1 LIALAL
7 RNLRF
12 HARGWIGLLLGVA
25 LASALLTGALA
36 VGDALRAALADRTAQ
51 RLGPVDVV
59 VDGGEGFFG
68 AALAGEVAG
77 ATKSAATPV
86 LALDAVATGEG
97 SRRVLLMGVDST
109 IQTLGADV
117 DVEPGQARVSAEA
130 AAALGV
136 TPGSVMIL
144 RYERPSLLP
153 RDLALVQEEGRVV
166 PLRLEVGATLPDAWP
181 ARISLS
187 AAPDAPPVVLVERAW
202 LAEQLDLSDVAN
214 RVLVAGASEAAVAAA
229 VDHAWQL
236 ADAGLKLVP
245 AAGGASVLAT
255 DRVLLPL
262 VVAAGAASVPGATPV
277 LTWFAERL
285 DGPVQAG
292 GASLPYAFVAGVE
305 DGLLPSLWT
314 RDDAAEVVL
323 AAETAA
329 RLKAGVGDLISI
341 EYPLLSRG
349 RAVAYDRVALTVR
362 AVLPPGVGVRPDLDP
377 ALSPPIEGMSGKS
390 RCRDWNPGLPVDLA
404 RISDDDEAWWS
415 AHGAAPQAFVPLG
428 LARRL
433 WGTAWG
439 DTTGV
444 WFPAGVDVVEI
455 DAALHE
461 RLTAAEAG
469 ITVNEVREAM
479 VASERPAND
488 FGLLF
493 LGFESILLISVM
505 SMVSIATALALD
517 ARRASIGL
525 LRAVGWPPARIGMLF
540 VAEASV
546 VIIVGAVVGAV
557 LGLAVRAA
565 LLWGLAGAWGAV
577 IGGLA
582 LPKVLSLRAAWLGP
596 PAAVGIALVVVELTL
611 RALLRQA
618 PLRLLRGGEDA
629 VGARPAGWPA
639 VVAVALAVAVVLGT
653 PAGRSPAAAGAFFGA
668 GALVLAG
675 GLLAVRWAL
684 GQGRAHATSLL
695 ALARVGAGRRPGRSL
710 SVVATLASGA
720 FVVIGVGLGAGMAEP
735 DPADPASG
743 TGGFALYGETVLPMV
758 REVVDPDSMAL
769 VAVPAAVQRST
780 SALTLR
786 KRQGDDAS
794 CLQLGTARAPHLLG
808 VNSAALAERGGF
820 SFLAGAQPG
829 YAAPAPT
836 GTGSPW
842 SVLQYPLENGVI
854 PVIGDDST
862 VTWGLHRGV
871 GDRLSVV
878 AEDGSPLDLQI
889 VGVIGSSV
897 LQGSLLMDEG
907 AFLRAF
913 PSDPGPRVLLVD
925 TPDVA
930 TVSRALVRNL
940 ADLGAEIQPAG
951 ERLERF
957 ASVEHTY
964 IAVFRALGGLGLVLG
979 GLGVSLVLL
988 RNVIEREAELAMLSA
1003 LGWPRRR
1010 VESLL
1015 LVEHALLLVAGVAVG
1030 GVSAVVAAWP
1040 ALTAAD
1046 AQPPWV
1052 GLVVS
1057 LAASVALGLVA
1068 ILVAARLGA
1077 RRPTWRRLMA

>member
-1 LIALAL
+1 MIALAL
-7 RNLRF
+7 GNLRY
-12 HARGWIGLLLGVA
+12 HARGWIGLFLGVA

-36 VGDALRAALADRTAQ
+36 VGDALRAALAERTAQ

-59 VDGGEGFFG
+59 VDAGEGFFG
-68 AALAGEVAG
+68 AALAVEVAG
-77 ATKSAATPV
+77 ATGGGAAPV
-86 LALDAVATGEG
+86 VALDAVATGEG
-97 SRRVLLMGVDST
+97 SRRVLLVGVDSLT
-109 IQTLGADV
+109 TLGADAE
-117 DVEPGQARVSAEA
+117 VEPGQARMSAASAET
-130 AAALGV
+130 LGV
-136 TPGSVMIL
+136 TPGAVVIL

-166 PLRLEVGATLPDAWP
+166 PLRLEVGPTLPDAWP
-181 ARISLS
+181 ARLSLS
-187 AAPDAPPVVLVERAW
+187 AAPDAPPVVLVDRGW
-202 LAEQLDLSDVAN
+202 LAAQLDLPDVAN
-214 RVLVAGASEAAVAAA
+214 RVLVAGASEGAVAAA

-236 ADAGLKLVP
+236 ADAGLRLVP
-245 AAGGASVLAT
+245 AAAGASVLAT
-255 DRVLLPL
+255 DRVLLPG
-262 VVAAGAASVPGATPV
+262 VVAAAAASVPGSTPV

-292 GASLPYAFVAGVE
+292 HASLPYAFVAGVE

-314 RDDAAEVVL
+314 GDEAAEVVL

-329 RLKAGVGDLISI
+329 RLKAEVGDLISI

-349 RAVAYDRVALTVR
+349 RAVRYDTVALTVR
-362 AVLPPGVGVRPDLDP
+362 SVLPAGAGVRADLDA

-390 RCRDWNPGLPVDLA
+390 RCRDWNPGLPVDLS

-433 WGTAWG
+433 WGTTWG

-444 WFPAGVDVVEI
+444 WFPAGVDAVEV

-469 ITVNEVREAM
+469 ISVNEVRAPM
-479 VASERPAND
+479 VASESPAND

-505 SMVSIATALALD
+505 SLVSIATALALD

-525 LRAVGWPPARIGMLF
+525 LRAVGWSPARVGTLL

-546 VIIVGAVVGAV
+546 VIVAGAGGGAV

-577 IGGLA
+577 IGGLE
-582 LPKVLSLRAAWLGP
+582 LPQVLSLRAALLGP
-596 PAAVGIALVVVELTL
+596 PIAAGMALVVVELTL
-611 RALLRQA
+611 RALLRVP
-618 PLRLLRGGEDA
+618 PLRLLRGGEERA
-629 VGARPAGWPA
+629 NSRPAGWPA
-639 VVAVALAVAVVLGT
+639 LIAVAFAAGVVALT

-668 GALVLAG
+668 GALVLAA

-720 FVVIGVGLGAGMAEP
+720 FVVVGVGLGAGMAQP

-758 REVVDPDSMAL
+758 RDVVDPDSMAL

-780 SALTLR
+780 SAWTLR

-794 CLQLGTARAPHLLG
+794 CLQLGTARTPHLLG
-808 VNSAALAERGGF
+808 LDSAAIGARGGF
-820 SFLAGAQPG
+820 TFLAGDTVGFAGPD
-829 YAAPAPT
+829 PA
-836 GTGSPW
+836 GAGSPW
-842 SVLQYPLENGVI
+842 DVLRQPLEGVV
-854 PVIGDDST
+854 PVVGDDAT
-862 VTWGLHRGV
+862 VTWGLHLGV
-871 GDRLSVV
+871 GDQLTVT
-878 AEDGSPLDLQI
+878 AEDGSPLVLQI

-897 LQGSLLMDEG
+897 FQGALMMDEG

-940 ADLGAEIQPAG
+940 ADLGAEIQPAS

-1010 VESLL
+1010 VEALL
-1015 LVEHALLLVAGVAVG
+1015 LVEHALLLVAGVGVG
-1030 GVSAVVAAWP
+1030 GVSAAVAAWP
-1040 ALTAAD
+1040 ALMAAD

-1052 GLVVS
+1052 GLAVS
-1057 LAASVALGLVA
+1057 LAASVALGLLA
-1068 ILVAARLGA
+1068 ILLAARFGA
-1077 RRPTWRRLMA
+1077 RRPAWRRLMA